1 MTGLPLDYGHTA
13 IRAASRGSSRRH
25 VYQGTVDLRRGV
37 LGQLRRHRFAF
48 RASRHQRVGSELL
61 MRVTE
66 TVTSDGKIT
75 LVVGDTR
82 VVVPAPTHPAG
93 VLAGRLG
100 FWAQIAFLVA
110 YIGVLSGAMFY
121 FQFALGELPCP
132 LCILQRMGMML
143 SSLGPLYIVIRS
155 LRGTLA
161 PADFMTGLGFAIVG
175 ALLGSAMS
183 IRQILLHIMPGDPG
197 YGTAIFGLHLY
208 TWALVS
214 FIVVLVFAGV
224 LLTFG
229 TEFLPIAPV
238 SQAART
244 VAWVV
249 IWIFVATI
257 AANLVA
263 VFFLEGFN
271 WFLPDNPT
279 EYMLTGWTP
288 SPN

>member
-1 MTGLPLDYGHTA
+1 
-13 IRAASRGSSRRH
+13 
-25 VYQGTVDLRRGV
+25 
-37 LGQLRRHRFAF
+37 
-48 RASRHQRVGSELL
+48 
-61 MRVTE
+61 MRISE
-66 TVTSDGKIT
+66 TVTKDGQVT

-161 PADFMTGLGFAIVG
+161 PSDFMTGLGFAIVG

-197 YGTAIFGLHLY
+197 YGTAILGLHLY

-214 FIVVLVFAGV
+214 FIVVLTFAGV

-244 VAWVV
+244 VVWVV

-288 SPN
+288 NPN